1 MKPMMAPKVEKTKTA
16 YGGTEAQNASENVK
30 STVAK
35 LLLKNQP
42 QSTLPFF

>member
-1 MKPMMAPKVEKTKTA
+1 MKTIMTPKVDKVRPA
-16 YGGTEAQNASENVK
+16 FSGSEAQNASDNVK

>member
-1 MKPMMAPKVEKTKTA
+1 MKTMMTPKVEKTKPNF
-16 YGGTEAQNASENVK
+16 GTDAQNAPDNMK
-30 STVAK
+30 SAVSK